1 MENQIPL
8 GKQLK
13 YALQEKGGLKE
24 IFKDW
29 FELTPKERGKL
40 IEDYSRAAAEVAELE
55 ENMTALVALGQEE

>member
-13 YALQEKGGLKE
+13 YAYQEKEGLKE

-55 ENMTALVALGQEE
+55 ENMTALVALG

>member
-29 FELTPKERGKL
+29 FELTPKERGEL